1 MQQGIDVVRVQRI
14 GGQRQHLPRAPGAGR
29 VRVGVAGAVRRLT
42 YALLLTALNAH
53 AQPPAGAWTPPNK
66 NDGVA
71 MDSSKLPD
79 ITGIRLGMPMAE
91 ASAVVQKLNPGRPM
105 DQLHDGPNANQS
117 FVDTLRVA
125 DSRVITDTYVHLTL
139 PPQPQRVW
147 HVSRTLQQPNVARA
161 TVIAAL
167 RQKYGKE
174 AWDLR
179 GTLVPAANDDEIDS
193 MWWVFDEQGRPIG
206 DTQLQQAR
214 PNGCG
219 GGFGPAGGYY
229 MQVARNLEHGPTG
242 WCATHF
248 VGLKAMITTRPILP
262 YVVLEMDDEALL
274 MRSAA
279 ATGAWVRGES
289 TRAQQDATD
298 KANQVKPQL

>member
-1 MQQGIDVVRVQRI
+1 M
-14 GGQRQHLPRAPGAGR
+14 
-29 VRVGVAGAVRRLT
+29 RRFI
-42 YALLLTALNAH
+42 YALLFAAACAG
-53 AQPPAGAWTPPNK
+53 AQPPAGTWTPPTE
-66 NDGVA
+66 NDGLP

-79 ITGIRLGMPMAE
+79 ITGIKLGMPIAE
-91 ASAVVQKLNPGRPM
+91 AGAIVQKLNPGRPV
-105 DQLHDGPNANQS
+105 DQLRDGPSAKQL

-125 DSRVITDTYVHLTL
+125 DSRIVTDTYVHLTL
-139 PPQPQRVW
+139 PPQPQLVW

-179 GTLVPAANDDEIDS
+179 GTLAPAANDEEIDS
-193 MWWVFDEQGRPIG
+193 MWWVFDEQGRPVG
-206 DTQLQQAR
+206 NTQLQQAR
-214 PNGCG
+214 PNGCSSA
-219 GGFGPAGGYY
+219 FSPAGGYY

-248 VGLKAMITTRPILP
+248 VGLKAIITTRPILP

-274 MRSAA
+274 IRSAA
-279 ATGAWVRGES
+279 ATGAWLRGES
-289 TRAQQDATD
+289 ARAQQDAIN

>member
-1 MQQGIDVVRVQRI
+1 MKHEPMAKGLRGNDMKRLMYV
-14 GGQRQHLPRAPGAGR
+14 LLFAATCAG
-29 VRVGVAGAVRRLT
+29 
-42 YALLLTALNAH
+42 
-53 AQPPAGAWTPPNK
+53 AQPPAGTWTPPTE
-66 NDGVA
+66 NDAVP

-91 ASAVVQKLNPGRPM
+91 AAAIVQKLNPGRPM
-105 DQLHDGPNANQS
+105 DSLRDGPSASQL

-125 DSRVITDTYVHLTL
+125 DGRTVTDTYVHLTL
-139 PPQPQRVW
+139 PPQPQLVW

-161 TVIAAL
+161 TVIGAL

-174 AWDLR
+174 AFDLR

-193 MWWVFDEQGRPIG
+193 MWWVFDEQGRAVSN
-206 DTQLQQAR
+206 TQLQQAR

-219 GGFGPAGGYY
+219 SGFAPPGGYY

-248 VGLKAMITTRPILP
+248 VGLKALITIRPILP
-262 YVVLEMDDEALL
+262 SVILEMDDEALL

-289 TRAQQDATD
+289 ARAQQDSTNRA
-298 KANQVKPQL
+298 KQVKPQL